1 MCQGFLHAI
10 SSLQNT
16 SYQLSL
22 GHLDHV
28 ELLILRVLELQM
40 TCFTK
45 VFIKTS
51 FNMGD
56 QTAAG
61 YDSAPVD
68 QDQDAGGL
76 PQ

>member
-22 GHLDHV
+22 GHLDHE
-28 ELLILRVLELQM
+28 ELLIRRVLELQM
-40 TCFTK
+40 KCFTK

-51 FNMGD
+51 SNTTFVRD
-56 QTAAG
+56 
-61 YDSAPVD
+61 
-68 QDQDAGGL
+68 
-76 PQ
+76 

>member
-28 ELLILRVLELQM
+28 ELLIRRVRAPNEMLHKRLHR
-40 TCFTK
+40 
-45 VFIKTS
+45 
-51 FNMGD
+51 NMF
-56 QTAAG
+56 QH
-61 YDSAPVD
+61 SP
-68 QDQDAGGL
+68 
-76 PQ
+76 PF

>member
-28 ELLILRVLELQM
+28 ELLIRRVLELQM
-40 TCFTK
+40 KCVTYASHSLHQNKF
-45 VFIKTS
+45 
-51 FNMGD
+51 
-56 QTAAG
+56 Q
-61 YDSAPVD
+61 
-68 QDQDAGGL
+68 QDAHL
-76 PQ
+76 